1 MYTNFKAG
9 GFPGRMR
16 AMRARSASLK
26 LVLDLSDA
34 LVIFVALVLAYA
46 LRFHS
51 GLFPQPRVIPPV
63 GPYLSYFA
71 ACAVF
76 FQVVLAYNG
85 LYARDRDMSFDQA
98 VEILQSI
105 FVGSALM
112 MMMLFLVRTF
122 SFSRLTVA
130 LGMVSTSVCIVLW
143 HWAKAA
149 FRRHLA
155 RRGMGVERALIVG
168 DGALARDCATRLLAA
183 PSPLLTVVGYV
194 ARRDGQLDGVLTELG
209 PEDRLLDLVRDH
221 DLDRVIIALPS
232 SESERVLA
240 LIRLLD
246 QTSVHITL
254 IPDLFAMLARSV
266 ESSELESIQAVNL
279 SRLPIHGFAGQI
291 KHLLDFI
298 LSAIGLVIISP
309 LLALVALLVKLD
321 SPGPIFYFQ
330 ERLGLD
336 GRTFWMIK
344 FRSMR
349 VDAEAATG
357 PKWAD
362 KNDPRRTRLGA
373 WLRKFSIDELPQLVN
388 VLKGEMSLV
397 GPRPERPNFVQEFSQ
412 QIPHYMGRHKVRSGI
427 TGWAQVRGARGQS
440 SIEERTHLDIW
451 YIENWSL
458 WLDFTILI
466 RTFWI
471 AFVRP
476 TGE

>member
-1 MYTNFKAG
+1 
-9 GFPGRMR
+9 MR

-26 LVLDLSDA
+26 IILDLSDA
-34 LVIFVALVLAYA
+34 LVIFAALVLAYA
-46 LRFHS
+46 VRFHS
-51 GLFPQPRVIPPV
+51 GLFPPPKVIPPV

-71 ACAVF
+71 ACAAF
-76 FQVVLAYNG
+76 LQVVLAYNG
-85 LYARDRDMSFDQA
+85 LYAREREMSFDYA
-98 VEILQSI
+98 IEILQSI
-105 FVGSALM
+105 FVGSAIAV
-112 MMMLFLVRTF
+112 MMLFLVRTF
-122 SFSRLTVA
+122 SFSRLTIA
-130 LGMVSTSVCIVLW
+130 LGILSTSFCLLLW
-143 HWAKAA
+143 HAAKSA

-155 RRGMGVERALIVG
+155 RRGVGVERALIVG
-168 DGALARDCATRLLAA
+168 DGPLARDCATRMLAT
-183 PSPLLTVVGYV
+183 PSPHLTLVGY
-194 ARRDGQLDGVLTELG
+194 AAKRDGQLDGVLPELDG
-209 PEDRLLDLVRDH
+209 EDRLLDLVRDH
-221 DLDRVIIALPS
+221 DLDRVILALPS

-266 ESSELESIQAVNL
+266 ESSELASVQAVNL
-279 SRLPIHGFAGQI
+279 SRLPIHGFQGHL
-291 KHLLDFI
+291 KHLLDFV

-309 LLALVALLVKLD
+309 ILAGVALLVKLD
-321 SPGPIFYFQ
+321 SPGPIFYYQ

-362 KNDPRRTRLGA
+362 KNDPRRTRLGR

-397 GPRPERPNFVQEFSQ
+397 GPRPERPNFVHEFSQ
-412 QIPHYMGRHKVRSGI
+412 QMPHYMGRHKVRSGI

-440 SIEERTHLDIW
+440 SIEERTRLDIW

-458 WLDFTILI
+458 WLDFTILV